1 MGSFSPKKKFQ
12 ARHWSPRFWLVG
24 SPGFEPGSRTP
35 EAQVDYSSVRE
46 DLITWLGSRNLGD
59 TYRKRIIR
67 ELDRWVTAIGCPM
80 DVVEVFSGLTAG
92 QKNNLNRAIRALFNF
107 LGSQGWSKDCLVAS
121 SDQPPRSARTDEG
134 LPFLAEP
141 YFREANKNVS
151 ELKEGLCSFPS
162 DCQLRFKFVFRYLN
176 CKETNEQNG
185 KDGKTG

>member
-107 LGSQGWSKDCLVAS
+107 LGSQGWSKDWLDS
-121 SDQPPRSARTDEG
+121 LR
-134 LPFLAEP
+134 
-141 YFREANKNVS
+141 KNVPGDQIGIDVKVPAEARIVSSLQAISRLAVLAQTKVYLFWRNHTS
-151 ELKEGLCSFPS
+151 EKQTKMF
-162 DCQLRFKFVFRYLN
+162 
-176 CKETNEQNG
+176 QN
-185 KDGKTG
+185 